1 MLLALLVI
9 WSDYASYNA
18 SSADSATKCQS
29 MRWEI
34 MTSLCSHS
42 EYGSITGQTR
52 WKHNTQRK
60 LTLNFKTS
68 IANLEIKFAKSV
80 HNAIF
85 SSKYKSVQFEQLR
98 ERSKQTVSAK
108 HASGNGGIQHTLSS
122 GRSASFTRARQGHI
136 WRLYARAAPVFPTWV
151 IMLVIMLAL
160 SAGA

>member
-1 MLLALLVI
+1 MLVI
-9 WSDYASYNA
+9 MLAVPIVLQ
-18 SSADSATKCQS
+18 KCQS

-34 MTSLCSHS
+34 MTSQCSHS

-68 IANLEIKFAKSV
+68 IANNIWKSNLQKV
-80 HNAIF
+80 CTMLYLAPSTSQCSLNNSVNAAN
-85 SSKYKSVQFEQLR
+85 
-98 ERSKQTVSAK
+98 SAK
-108 HASGNGGIQHTLSS
+108 HASGNGGIKHTLSS
-122 GRSASFTRARQGHI
+122 GRSATVSHIDCARQGHI
-136 WRLYARAAPVFPTWV
+136 WRLYARAVLVFPTWV